1 MYSSTRFGCEP
12 GEEDITINYFGKR
25 SFEVQGKD
33 IARPLIFAA
42 DNALDPDVP
51 KGAMLLV
58 NERQTTV
65 DKSGYYVFR
74 SSDSGNSFDI
84 ALIEPLKNGT
94 YRYVFD
100 RKNPQI
106 LSDLSGL
113 KPVGRVCEVQ
123 TQIEIEEFETPA
135 NSGLPFDE
143 KARKK
148 VQVWVPIWTEIS
160 PVAAA

>member
-25 SFEVQGKD
+25 SFEVQGKN

-84 ALIEPLKNGT
+84 ALMVNSNAPRAERSTIRISSTLGSAGISRPVVT
-94 YRYVFD
+94 
-100 RKNPQI
+100 
-106 LSDLSGL
+106 SD
-113 KPVGRVCEVQ
+113 
-123 TQIEIEEFETPA
+123 
-135 NSGLPFDE
+135 
-143 KARKK
+143 
-148 VQVWVPIWTEIS
+148 
-160 PVAAA
+160 